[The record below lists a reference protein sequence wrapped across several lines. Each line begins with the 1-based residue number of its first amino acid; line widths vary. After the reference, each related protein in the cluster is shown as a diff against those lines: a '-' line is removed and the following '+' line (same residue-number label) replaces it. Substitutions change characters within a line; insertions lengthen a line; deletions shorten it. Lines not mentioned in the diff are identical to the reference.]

1 MIGGISVPPFMS
13 YKRNKLET
21 NNYAPDFPLRWMLK
35 DLQLDQKTAD
45 EFNIDLPITKSASDV
60 YTEAVK
66 KGFSDL
72 DFSAVYKYVS
82 KE

>member
-1 MIGGISVPPFMS
+1 MEFPFLHS
-13 YKRNKLET
+13 CHTKEIRWKQYKYE
-21 NNYAPDFPLRWMLK
+21 PDFPLRWMLK
-35 DLQLDQKTAD
+35 DLQLDQKTAG

-66 KGFSDL
+66 KGFGDL
-72 DFSAVYKYVS
+72 DFSAVYKYVNE